1 LAEQKKKEHHALHP
15 DYVYRPRK
23 PSEKKRRMT
32 KKKAAALKQTEADA
46 ATLDTTMLEQTA
58 VGESTAAFQAASN
71 WVDGISSSLY
81 RVEGQLAMQVPLS
94 TSAKAATV
102 DHNRALDTDEAWKN
116 NISALDAALLG
127 SKEASQQLSI
137 QFEPSAETLMA
148 NMADEAALAQ
158 ADLAEFLQDSDT
170 TGVFHPEKIFCPE
183 AAAFEHWLSRY

>member
-1 LAEQKKKEHHALHP
+1 LAEQKKREHYALHP

-32 KKKAAALKQTEADA
+32 KKKAAALKQTEANGV
-46 ATLDTTMLEQTA
+46 TLDTTLLEQTA

-71 WVDGISSSLY
+71 WVDGISSSVY
-81 RVEGQLAMQVPLS
+81 RIEGQLAMQVPLS
-94 TSAKAATV
+94 TSAKSATV
-102 DHNRALDTDEAWKN
+102 DHNRALDTDETWKN
-116 NISALDAALLG
+116 DITALDAALLG
-127 SKEASQQLSI
+127 SKEVSQQLSI

-158 ADLAEFLQDSDT
+158 ADLAEFLQDRDL
-170 TGVFHPEKIFCPE
+170 TGIFHPEKIFCPE